1 MHIHFQNARRI
12 RKIFRIPQEDFHLP
26 PPHGARQFPRGMAS
40 NSLTPDTTELIDWL
54 HAEGLLD
61 LDWDF
66 PATGDLFEAG
76 MDSMAVMQ
84 IVSAIEDHYGVELV
98 PEDLTKDNI
107 RTPEKLAELIGSKR
121 S

>member
-1 MHIHFQNARRI
+1 
-12 RKIFRIPQEDFHLP
+12 
-26 PPHGARQFPRGMAS
+26 MASS

-66 PATGDLFEAG
+66 PADGDLFAAG

-84 IVSAIEDHYGVELV
+84 IVSAIEDQYGVELL
-98 PEDLTKDNI
+98 PEDLTKEHI
-107 RTPEKLAELIGSKR
+107 GTPARLAALIGAKR